1 MAEIKILLDLADFRK
16 LVAGRFTEVEIE
28 LRGER
33 HWVKTGLQ
41 PMGYRDLEKALHDA
55 ITDAVKQKR
64 EAEANVQ
71 KESIEEEGSSEEKG
85 DSEEG
90 SPEGGSPE
98 GRDTGGTPEGGDKG
112 NLIKFKGREVISE
125 GVQEGEGNA
134 EGEETDNAE

>member
-55 ITDAVKQKR
+55 ITDAVNQKR

-71 KESIEEEGSSEEKG
+71 KETEENSEEKS
-85 DSEEG
+85 DSGEG
-90 SPEGGSPE
+90 SLERGETEDDGGS
-98 GRDTGGTPEGGDKG
+98 R
-112 NLIKFKGREVISE
+112 NLLKFKGREVISE
-125 GVQEGEGNA
+125 GVEEGEGNA